1 MNEVQKFYT
10 TYAPANRFITDGK
23 YTNTANGGTAT
34 VTVKR
39 KEYGLEEAQN
49 TVWLNVWGYENGPFK
64 DYGNW
69 EITVTENGQQLPVE
83 QLQGGYRDP
92 LSVLC
97 GEIYEYGQ
105 SSTFSN
111 NSCSSVNHNHLFR
124 VVAKDAKSTLIIKVK
139 DRFGKVYQETM
150 ERPKKFYD
158 GSKIENTWTLD

>member
-1 MNEVQKFYT
+1 M
-10 TYAPANRFITDGK
+10 
-23 YTNTANGGTAT
+23 
-34 VTVKR
+34 
-39 KEYGLEEAQN
+39 
-49 TVWLNVWGYENGPFK
+49 WLNVWGYENGPFK

-69 EITVTENGQQLPVE
+69 ENTVTENGQQLPVE

-139 DRFGKVYQETM
+139 DRFGYVYQETM

-158 GSKIENTWTLD
+158 GNKIDNTWTLD